1 MTDQPPQPP
10 KKLPGDGL
18 LGWLGRQVAHVR
30 NALGADISK
39 SKTIY
44 RNSKTEEKELP
55 QNPNVKLR
63 RTVIDEVV
71 INRGESKSDQPKSP

>member
-1 MTDQPPQPP
+1 MNDQP
-10 KKLPGDGL
+10 KKSGEPLPGNGL

-30 NALGADISK
+30 KALKTEVST

-44 RNSKTEEKELP
+44 RDTKIEEKPLP
-55 QNPNVKLR
+55 QDPNVKLR

-71 INRGESKSDQPKSP
+71 VEKNVPPQKQR